1 MAEAVK
7 WFRTDRHLA
16 ALVALV
22 VAPFGGEPSNLLRS
36 DPVFLLRILAAVVDC
51 VQVESAA
58 LHTVPVKARRRASSA
73 TRGITVPLIA
83 L

>member
-1 MAEAVK
+1 MAEAVE

-36 DPVFLLRILAAVVDC
+36 DPVFLLRI
-51 VQVESAA
+51 A
-58 LHTVPVKARRRASSA
+58 LVFW
-73 TRGITVPLIA
+73 L